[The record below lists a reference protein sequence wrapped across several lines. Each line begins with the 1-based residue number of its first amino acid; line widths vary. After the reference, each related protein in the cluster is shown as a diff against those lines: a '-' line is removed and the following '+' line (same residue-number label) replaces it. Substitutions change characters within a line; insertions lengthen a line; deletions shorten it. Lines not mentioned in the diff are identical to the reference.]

1 MTVTESLL
9 SYALAAGI
17 LTLTPGLDTAL
28 VLRTAAS
35 QGSKKALL
43 SAFGI
48 STGCLIWGA
57 MVALGLG
64 AVLAASEMA
73 FTMLKWTGAAYLAW
87 LGLQMLLKPRSEM
100 NMAAPEGNGK
110 VLRIGNSP
118 FIRGLFGNVLNP
130 KVGVFYVSFLPQF
143 VATGY
148 PVGPYIFGL
157 AAMHAVIGTLW
168 SITMIS
174 ATRPLS
180 RWLRRPAVVRT
191 LDRLT
196 GTVFLAFAVR
206 LAMTKR

>member
-35 QGSKKALL
+35 QGSKKALS

-73 FTMLKWTGAAYLAW
+73 FTLLKWTGAAYLAW

-100 NMAAPEGNGK
+100 NMATPENGGK
-110 VLRIGNSP
+110 MLRIGNSP
-118 FIRGLFGNVLNP
+118 FMRGLFGNVLNP

-148 PVGPYIFGL
+148 PLGPYIFGL

-168 SITMIS
+168 SVTMIS

>member
-9 SYALAAGI
+9 FYALAAGI

-35 QGSKKALL
+35 QGSKNALL

-64 AVLAASEMA
+64 AVLAASEMP
-73 FTMLKWTGAAYLAW
+73 FTLLKWTGAAYLAW

-100 NMAAPEGNGK
+100 NMSAPEGSGK

-206 LAMTKR
+206 LATTKR

>member
-73 FTMLKWTGAAYLAW
+73 FTLLKWTGAAYLAW

-100 NMAAPEGNGK
+100 NMASPEGNGK

>member
-73 FTMLKWTGAAYLAW
+73 FILLKWTGAAYLAW

-100 NMAAPEGNGK
+100 NMAASETSGK

-196 GTVFLAFAVR
+196 GTIFLAFAVR

>member
-35 QGSKKALL
+35 QGSKKAL
-43 SAFGI
+43 STAFGI
-48 STGCLIWGA
+48 STGCLVWGA

-64 AVLAASEMA
+64 AVLAASEIA
-73 FTMLKWTGAAYLAW
+73 FNVLKWIGAAYLAW
-87 LGLQMLLKPRSEM
+87 LGLQMLFKPRNEM
-100 NMAAPEGNGK
+100 NMDAPQSRRTA
-110 VLRIGNSP
+110 LRIGNSP
-118 FIRGLFGNVLNP
+118 FVKGLFGNVLNP

-148 PVGPYIFGL
+148 PVGPYIFDL

-168 SITMIS
+168 SVTMIS

-196 GTVFLAFAVR
+196 GTVFIAFAVR
-206 LAMTKR
+206 LATTKR

>member
-35 QGSKKALL
+35 QGSKNALL

-73 FTMLKWTGAAYLAW
+73 FTLLKWTGAAYLAW

-100 NMAAPEGNGK
+100 NMSAPEGSGK

-157 AAMHAVIGTLW
+157 AAIHAVIGTLW

-206 LAMTKR
+206 LATTKR

>member
-73 FTMLKWTGAAYLAW
+73 FTLLKWTGAAYLAW

-100 NMAAPEGNGK
+100 NMSAPEGSGK

-180 RWLRRPAVVRT
+180 RWLRRAAVVRT

-206 LAMTKR
+206 LATTKR

>member
-73 FTMLKWTGAAYLAW
+73 FTLLKWTGAAYLAW

-100 NMAAPEGNGK
+100 NMAAPEGSRK
-110 VLRIGNSP
+110 VLRLGNSP

>member
-1 MTVTESLL
+1 
-9 SYALAAGI
+9 
-17 LTLTPGLDTAL
+17 
-28 VLRTAAS
+28 
-35 QGSKKALL
+35 
-43 SAFGI
+43 
-48 STGCLIWGA
+48 
-57 MVALGLG
+57 
-64 AVLAASEMA
+64 MA
-73 FTMLKWTGAAYLAW
+73 FTLLKWTGAAYLAW
-87 LGLQMLLKPRSEM
+87 LGLQMMLKPRSEM
-100 NMAAPEGNGK
+100 NMAASETSGK

-196 GTVFLAFAVR
+196 GTIFLAFAVR

>member
-73 FTMLKWTGAAYLAW
+73 FTLLKWTGAAYLAW

-100 NMAAPEGNGK
+100 NMAAPEGSRK

>member
-73 FTMLKWTGAAYLAW
+73 FTLLKWTGAAYLAW

-100 NMAAPEGNGK
+100 NMAAPEGSGK

-118 FIRGLFGNVLNP
+118 FIRGLFSNVLNP

>member
-48 STGCLIWGA
+48 STGCLVWGA

-64 AVLAASEMA
+64 AVLAASEIA
-73 FTMLKWTGAAYLAW
+73 FTVLKWIGAAYLCW

-100 NMAAPEGNGK
+100 NMAAPESGK
-110 VLRIGNSP
+110 KALRIGNSP
-118 FIRGLFGNVLNP
+118 FVRGLFGNVLNP
-130 KVGVFYVSFLPQF
+130 KVGVFYVSFLPLF

-168 SITMIS
+168 SVTMIC

-180 RWLRRPAVVRT
+180 RWLRRPTVVRT

-196 GTVFLAFAVR
+196 GTVFIAFAVR
-206 LAMTKR
+206 LATSKR

>member
-48 STGCLIWGA
+48 STGCLVWGA

-64 AVLAASEMA
+64 AVLAASEIA
-73 FTMLKWTGAAYLAW
+73 FTVLKWIGAAYLCW

-100 NMAAPEGNGK
+100 NMAAPEGGTK
-110 VLRIGNSP
+110 ALRIGNSP
-118 FIRGLFGNVLNP
+118 FVRGLFGNVLNR
-130 KVGVFYVSFLPQF
+130 K
-143 VATGY
+143 
-148 PVGPYIFGL
+148 
-157 AAMHAVIGTLW
+157 
-168 SITMIS
+168 S
-174 ATRPLS
+174 ACFTFPSCPSLS
-180 RWLRRPAVVRT
+180 RPVIRSAPI
-191 LDRLT
+191 
-196 GTVFLAFAVR
+196 FLAWPPCMLLSAR
-206 LAMTKR
+206 YGLSQ

>member
-73 FTMLKWTGAAYLAW
+73 FTLLKWTGAAYLAW

-110 VLRIGNSP
+110 VLRIGNSQ

-180 RWLRRPAVVRT
+180 RWLRRAAVVRT